1 MSSNINLE
9 SRARATWHQF
19 CDALRDAGD
28 LLIES
33 GVPQDDQTQADGLRY
48 LSRMARAALE
58 WYVEFN
64 DPAFP
69 VLYRPAHETIKLGA
83 DNPDNLYQ
91 KAVIDGRYEYR
102 LRGTRG
108 SVDYI
113 SMATSRGSYA
123 ENFTQVETGFLDG
136 NALTVGA
143 DGTFEV
149 VISQKQ
155 QTGNW
160 LAVSEDSESLLIRQT
175 FRHRDQE
182 TPAEI
187 TIERLDRHA
196 APEPLELMTAIA
208 HFEKATA
215 FYRNTTRMFADW
227 SQKISQHPNTLPLWD
242 QAFCQM
248 VGGDPNILY
257 YHGHFKLN
265 NEEAMVITL
274 PSIPACQTWNIQV
287 DNYWMESL
295 DYRYHRVCLN
305 QAQASVNDNGSV
317 TLVLTSSDPG
327 CTNWI
332 STAGHSEGT
341 LCFRWVGA
349 EDSVDPQ
356 VTVIPVGD
364 IGNLK
369 NLEAPSI

>member
-1 MSSNINLE
+1 MSSDISTE

-19 CDALRDAGD
+19 CDVLKEAGD

-33 GVPQDDQTQADGLRY
+33 GVPQDEQTQADGLRY

-102 LRGTRG
+102 LKGTRG
-108 SVDYI
+108 TVDYI

-136 NALTVGA
+136 NTLAVEA
-143 DGTFEV
+143 DGTFEI
-149 VISQKQ
+149 VISQAQ
-155 QTGNW
+155 HMGNW
-160 LAVSEDSESLLIRQT
+160 LRVSEDSESLLIRQT
-175 FRHRDQE
+175 FRHREQE
-182 TPAEI
+182 RAAEI

-196 APEPLELMTAIA
+196 TPEPLELMTAMA

-257 YHGHFKLN
+257 YHGHFKLH

-274 PSIPACQTWNIQV
+274 PSIPVCQTWNIQV

-295 DYRYHRVCLN
+295 DYRYHRVSLN
-305 QAQASVNDNGSV
+305 QAQASVNSNGSV
-317 TLVLTSSDPG
+317 TLVLTSTDPG

-349 EDSVDPQ
+349 KDGVDPQ
-356 VTVIPVGD
+356 VTVMPVD
-364 IGNLK
+364 DFRNLK
-369 NLEAPSI
+369 NLETPSI

>member
-1 MSSNINLE
+1 MSSDISIE

-19 CDALRDAGD
+19 CDALKEAGD
-28 LLIES
+28 LLIEP
-33 GVPQDDQTQADGLRY
+33 GVPQDEQTQADGLRY

-91 KAVIDGRYEYR
+91 KAVIDGRYEY
-102 LRGTRG
+102 LLKGTRG

-123 ENFTQVETGFLDG
+123 ENFTQVETGFIDG
-136 NALTVGA
+136 NTLAVGA

-160 LAVSEDSESLLIRQT
+160 LTVSEASESLLIRQT
-175 FRHRDQE
+175 FRHRDKE

-187 TIERLDRHA
+187 TIERLDRYA
-196 APEPLELMTAIA
+196 TPEPLELMTAIA

-257 YHGHFKLN
+257 YHGHFKLH

-295 DYRYHRVCLN
+295 DYRYHRVSLN

-317 TLVLTSSDPG
+317 TLILTATDPN
-327 CTNWI
+327 CDNWI
-332 STAGHSEGT
+332 STAGHGEGT

-349 EDSVDPQ
+349 KDSVDPQ
-356 VTVIPVGD
+356 VAVMPVGD

-369 NLEAPSI
+369 NLETSSI

>member
-1 MSSNINLE
+1 MSSNINPE

-215 FYRNTTRMFADW
+215 F
-227 SQKISQHPNTLPLWD
+227 
-242 QAFCQM
+242 
-248 VGGDPNILY
+248 DPNILY

-317 TLVLTSSDPG
+317 TLVLTSTDPG

>member
-1 MSSNINLE
+1 MSIDASTE
-9 SRARATWHQF
+9 SRTRATWHQF
-19 CDALRDAGD
+19 CDALKEAGD
-28 LLIES
+28 LLIEP
-33 GVPQDDQTQADGLRY
+33 GVPQDEQTQADGLRY

-108 SVDYI
+108 TVDYI

-136 NALTVGA
+136 NTLTVEA
-143 DGTFEV
+143 DGTFEII
-149 VISQKQ
+149 ISQTQ
-155 QTGNW
+155 QAGNW
-160 LAVSEDSESLLIRQT
+160 LTVSEDSESLLIRQT

-182 TPAEI
+182 RPAEI

-196 APEPLELMTAIA
+196 TPEALELMTAIA

-227 SQKISQHPNTLPLWD
+227 SQKISQQPNTLPLWD

-257 YHGHFKLN
+257 YHGHFKLH

-295 DYRYHRVCLN
+295 DYRYHRVSLN

-317 TLVLTSSDPG
+317 TLVLSATDPG
-327 CTNWI
+327 CANWL

-349 EDSVDPQ
+349 EVSVDPK
-356 VTVIPVGD
+356 VTVLPAGD
-364 IGNLK
+364 IE
-369 NLEAPSI
+369 NLEALETPST

>member
-1 MSSNINLE
+1 MSSDTSTE

-19 CDALRDAGD
+19 CDALKEAGD
-28 LLIES
+28 LLVES
-33 GVPQDDQTQADGLRY
+33 GVPQDEQTQADGLRY

-91 KAVIDGRYEYR
+91 KAVIDGRHDYR

-108 SVDYI
+108 TVDYI

-136 NALTVGA
+136 NTLAVEA
-143 DGTFEV
+143 DGTFEI
-149 VISQKQ
+149 VISQAPHA
-155 QTGNW
+155 GNW
-160 LAVSEDSESLLIRQT
+160 LSVSEDSESLLIRQT

-182 TPAEI
+182 RPAEI

-196 APEPLELMTAIA
+196 TPEPLELMTAIA

-227 SQKISQHPNTLPLWD
+227 SQKIAQQPNTLPLWD

-257 YHGHFKLN
+257 YHGHFKLH
-265 NEEAMVITL
+265 NEDAMVITL

-295 DYRYHRVCLN
+295 DYRYHRVSLN
-305 QAQASVNDNGSV
+305 QAQATVNANGSV
-317 TLVLTSSDPG
+317 TLVLSATDPG
-327 CTNWI
+327 CANWL

-349 EDSVDPQ
+349 EVSVDPK
-356 VTVIPVGD
+356 VTVMPAAD
-364 IGNLK
+364 IAKLQA
-369 NLEAPSI
+369 LETPST

>member
-1 MSSNINLE
+1 
-9 SRARATWHQF
+9 
-19 CDALRDAGD
+19 
-28 LLIES
+28 
-33 GVPQDDQTQADGLRY
+33 
-48 LSRMARAALE
+48 MARAALE

-91 KAVIDGRYEYR
+91 KAVIDGRHDYR

-108 SVDYI
+108 TVDYI

-136 NALTVGA
+136 NTLAVEA
-143 DGTFEV
+143 DGTFEI
-149 VISQKQ
+149 VISQAPHA
-155 QTGNW
+155 GNW
-160 LAVSEDSESLLIRQT
+160 LSVSEDSESLLIRQT

-182 TPAEI
+182 RPAEI

-196 APEPLELMTAIA
+196 TPEPLELMTAIA

-227 SQKISQHPNTLPLWD
+227 SQKIAQQPNTLPLWD

-257 YHGHFKLN
+257 YHGHFKLH
-265 NEEAMVITL
+265 NEDAMVITL

-295 DYRYHRVCLN
+295 DYRYHRVSLN
-305 QAQASVNDNGSV
+305 QAQATVNANGSV
-317 TLVLTSSDPG
+317 TLVLSATDPG
-327 CTNWI
+327 CANWL

-349 EDSVDPQ
+349 EVSVDPK
-356 VTVIPVGD
+356 VTVMPAAD
-364 IGNLK
+364 IAKLQA
-369 NLEAPSI
+369 LETPST

>member
-1 MSSNINLE
+1 MSSSINPE

-160 LAVSEDSESLLIRQT
+160 LAASEASESLLIRQT

-317 TLVLTSSDPG
+317 TLVLTSTDPG

>member
-1 MSSNINLE
+1 MSSNINPE
-9 SRARATWHQF
+9 SRARAAWHQF
-19 CDALRDAGD
+19 CDTLRDAGD

-160 LAVSEDSESLLIRQT
+160 LAVSEASESLLIRQT

-295 DYRYHRVCLN
+295 DYRYHRVSLN
-305 QAQASVNDNGSV
+305 QAQASVNSNGSV
-317 TLVLTSSDPG
+317 TLVLTSTDPG

>member
-1 MSSNINLE
+1 MSSDISIE

-19 CDALRDAGD
+19 CDALKEAGD
-28 LLIES
+28 LLIEP
-33 GVPQDDQTQADGLRY
+33 GVPQDEQTQADGLRY

-91 KAVIDGRYEYR
+91 KAVIDGRYEY
-102 LRGTRG
+102 LLKGTRG

-136 NALTVGA
+136 NTLAVGA

-160 LAVSEDSESLLIRQT
+160 LTVSEASESLLIRQT
-175 FRHRDQE
+175 FRHRDKE

-187 TIERLDRHA
+187 TIERLDRYA
-196 APEPLELMTAIA
+196 TPEPLELMTAIA

-257 YHGHFKLN
+257 YHGHFKLH

>member
-1 MSSNINLE
+1 MSIDASTE
-9 SRARATWHQF
+9 SRTRATWHQF
-19 CDALRDAGD
+19 CDALKEAGD
-28 LLIES
+28 LLIEP
-33 GVPQDDQTQADGLRY
+33 GVPQDEQTQADGLRY

-108 SVDYI
+108 TVDYI

-136 NALTVGA
+136 NTLTVEA
-143 DGTFEV
+143 DGTFEII
-149 VISQKQ
+149 ISQTQ
-155 QTGNW
+155 QAGNW
-160 LAVSEDSESLLIRQT
+160 LTVSEDSESLLIRQT

-182 TPAEI
+182 RPAEI

-196 APEPLELMTAIA
+196 TPEALELMTAIA

-227 SQKISQHPNTLPLWD
+227 SQKISQQPNTLPLWD

-257 YHGHFKLN
+257 YHGHFKLH

-295 DYRYHRVCLN
+295 DYRYHRVSLN

-317 TLVLTSSDPG
+317 TLILSATDPG
-327 CTNWI
+327 CANWL

-349 EDSVDPQ
+349 EVSVNPQ
-356 VTVIPVGD
+356 VTVLPVGD
-364 IGNLK
+364 IEK
-369 NLEAPSI
+369 LEALETPSI

>member
-1 MSSNINLE
+1 MSSNINPE
-9 SRARATWHQF
+9 SRARAAWHQF
-19 CDALRDAGD
+19 CDTLRDAGD

-274 PSIPACQTWNIQV
+274 PSVPACQTWNIQV

-295 DYRYHRVCLN
+295 DYRYHRVSLN
-305 QAQASVNDNGSV
+305 QAQASVNSNGSV
-317 TLVLTSSDPG
+317 TLVLTSTDPG

>member
-1 MSSNINLE
+1 MSIDASTG

-19 CDALRDAGD
+19 CDALKEAGD
-28 LLIES
+28 LLIEP
-33 GVPQDDQTQADGLRY
+33 GVPQDEQTQADGLRY

-108 SVDYI
+108 TVDYI

-136 NALTVGA
+136 NTLTVEA
-143 DGTFEV
+143 DGTFEII
-149 VISQKQ
+149 ISQTQ
-155 QTGNW
+155 QAGNW
-160 LAVSEDSESLLIRQT
+160 LTVSEDSESLLIRQT

-182 TPAEI
+182 RPAEI

-196 APEPLELMTAIA
+196 TPEALELMTAIA

-227 SQKISQHPNTLPLWD
+227 SQKISQQPNTLPLWD

-257 YHGHFKLN
+257 YHGHFKLH

-295 DYRYHRVCLN
+295 DYRYHRVSLN

-317 TLVLTSSDPG
+317 TLILSATDPG
-327 CTNWI
+327 CANWL

-349 EDSVDPQ
+349 EVSVDPE
-356 VTVIPVGD
+356 VTVLPVGD
-364 IGNLK
+364 IEK
-369 NLEAPSI
+369 LEALETPSI

>member
-1 MSSNINLE
+1 MSSDISIE

-19 CDALRDAGD
+19 CDALKEAGD
-28 LLIES
+28 LLIEP
-33 GVPQDDQTQADGLRY
+33 GVPQDEQTQADGLRY

-91 KAVIDGRYEYR
+91 KAVIDGRYEY
-102 LRGTRG
+102 LLKGTRG

-136 NALTVGA
+136 NTLAVGA

-160 LAVSEDSESLLIRQT
+160 LTVSEASESLLIRQT
-175 FRHRDQE
+175 FRHRDKE

-187 TIERLDRHA
+187 TIERLDRYA
-196 APEPLELMTAIA
+196 TPEPLELMTAIA

-257 YHGHFKLN
+257 YHGHFKLH

-295 DYRYHRVCLN
+295 DYRYHRVSLN

-317 TLVLTSSDPG
+317 TLVLTATDPN
-327 CTNWI
+327 CANWI
-332 STAGHSEGT
+332 STAGHGEGT

-349 EDSVDPQ
+349 KDSVDPQ
-356 VTVIPVGD
+356 VAVMPVGD

-369 NLEAPSI
+369 NLETSSI

>member
-1 MSSNINLE
+1 MSSSINPE
-9 SRARATWHQF
+9 SRARAIWHQF

-295 DYRYHRVCLN
+295 DYRYHRVSLN

>member
-160 LAVSEDSESLLIRQT
+160 LAASEASESLLIRQT

-317 TLVLTSSDPG
+317 TLVLTSTDPG

>member
-1 MSSNINLE
+1 MSSNINPE
-9 SRARATWHQF
+9 SRARAAWHQF
-19 CDALRDAGD
+19 CDTLRDAGD

-136 NALTVGA
+136 NTLTVGD

-155 QTGNW
+155 QEGNW
-160 LAVSEDSESLLIRQT
+160 LAASEASESLLIRQT

-187 TIERLDRHA
+187 TIERLDRDA

-274 PSIPACQTWNIQV
+274 PSVPACQTWNIQV

-295 DYRYHRVCLN
+295 DYRYHRVSLN
-305 QAQASVNDNGSV
+305 QAQASVNSNGSV
-317 TLVLTSSDPG
+317 TLVLTSTDPG

-349 EDSVDPQ
+349 KDGVDPQ
-356 VTVIPVGD
+356 VTVMPVSD

>member
-1 MSSNINLE
+1 MSIDASTE
-9 SRARATWHQF
+9 SKARATWHQF
-19 CDALRDAGD
+19 CDVLKEAGD

-33 GVPQDDQTQADGLRY
+33 GVPQDEQTQADGLRY

-69 VLYRPAHETIKLGA
+69 ELYRPAHETIKLGA

-102 LRGTRG
+102 LKGTRG
-108 SVDYI
+108 TVDYI

-136 NALTVGA
+136 NTLAVEA
-143 DGTFEV
+143 DGTFEI
-149 VISQKQ
+149 VISQAQ

-160 LAVSEDSESLLIRQT
+160 LTVSEDSESLLIRQT

-196 APEPLELMTAIA
+196 TPEPLELMTAIA

-257 YHGHFKLN
+257 YHGDFKLPN
-265 NEEAMVITL
+265 GDAMVITL

-295 DYRYHRVCLN
+295 DYRYHRVSLN

-317 TLVLTSSDPG
+317 TLVLTATDPG
-327 CTNWI
+327 CANWI

-349 EDSVDPQ
+349 KDGVDPQ
-356 VTVIPVGD
+356 VTIMPVGD

-369 NLEAPSI
+369 NLETPST

>member
-1 MSSNINLE
+1 MSSNINPE
-9 SRARATWHQF
+9 SRARAAWHQF
-19 CDALRDAGD
+19 CDTLRDAGD

-160 LAVSEDSESLLIRQT
+160 LAVSEASESLLIRQT

-274 PSIPACQTWNIQV
+274 PSVPACQTWNIQV

-295 DYRYHRVCLN
+295 DYRYHRVSLN
-305 QAQASVNDNGSV
+305 QAQASVNSNGSV
-317 TLVLTSSDPG
+317 TLVLTSTDPG

>member
-1 MSSNINLE
+1 
-9 SRARATWHQF
+9 
-19 CDALRDAGD
+19 
-28 LLIES
+28 
-33 GVPQDDQTQADGLRY
+33 
-48 LSRMARAALE
+48 
-58 WYVEFN
+58 
-64 DPAFP
+64 
-69 VLYRPAHETIKLGA
+69 
-83 DNPDNLYQ
+83 
-91 KAVIDGRYEYR
+91 
-102 LRGTRG
+102 
-108 SVDYI
+108 
-113 SMATSRGSYA
+113 
-123 ENFTQVETGFLDG
+123 
-136 NALTVGA
+136 
-143 DGTFEV
+143 
-149 VISQKQ
+149 
-155 QTGNW
+155 
-160 LAVSEDSESLLIRQT
+160 
-175 FRHRDQE
+175 
-182 TPAEI
+182 
-187 TIERLDRHA
+187 
-196 APEPLELMTAIA
+196 MTAIA

-295 DYRYHRVCLN
+295 DYRYHRVSLN
-305 QAQASVNDNGSV
+305 QAQASVNGNGSV
-317 TLVLTSSDPG
+317 TLVLTSTDPG

-349 EDSVDPQ
+349 KDGVDPQ
-356 VTVIPVGD
+356 VTVMPVGD

>member
-1 MSSNINLE
+1 MSIDASTG

-19 CDALRDAGD
+19 CDALKEAGD
-28 LLIES
+28 LLIEP
-33 GVPQDDQTQADGLRY
+33 GVPQDEQTQADGLRY

-108 SVDYI
+108 TVDYI

-136 NALTVGA
+136 NTLTVEA
-143 DGTFEV
+143 DGTFEII
-149 VISQKQ
+149 ISQTQ

-160 LAVSEDSESLLIRQT
+160 LTVSEDSESLLIRQT

-182 TPAEI
+182 RPAEI

-196 APEPLELMTAIA
+196 TPEALELMTAIA

-227 SQKISQHPNTLPLWD
+227 SQKISQQPNTLPLWD

-257 YHGHFKLN
+257 YHGHFKLH

-295 DYRYHRVCLN
+295 DYRYHRVSLN

-317 TLVLTSSDPG
+317 TLVLSATDPG
-327 CTNWI
+327 CANWL

-349 EDSVDPQ
+349 EVSVDPE
-356 VTVIPVGD
+356 VTVLPVGD
-364 IGNLK
+364 IEK
-369 NLEAPSI
+369 LEALETPSI

>member
-1 MSSNINLE
+1 MSSSINPE
-9 SRARATWHQF
+9 SRARAIWHQF

-317 TLVLTSSDPG
+317 TLVLTSTDPG

>member
-1 MSSNINLE
+1 MSIDASTE
-9 SRARATWHQF
+9 SRTRATWHQF
-19 CDALRDAGD
+19 CDALKEAGD
-28 LLIES
+28 LLIEP
-33 GVPQDDQTQADGLRY
+33 GVPQDEQTQADGLRY

-108 SVDYI
+108 TVDYI

-136 NALTVGA
+136 NTLTVEA
-143 DGTFEV
+143 DGTFEII
-149 VISQKQ
+149 ISQAQ

-160 LAVSEDSESLLIRQT
+160 LTVSEDSESLLIRQT

-182 TPAEI
+182 RPAEI

-196 APEPLELMTAIA
+196 TPEALELMTAIA

-227 SQKISQHPNTLPLWD
+227 SQKISQQPNTLPLWD

-257 YHGHFKLN
+257 YHGHFKLH

-295 DYRYHRVCLN
+295 DYRYHRVSLN

-317 TLVLTSSDPG
+317 TLVLSATDPG
-327 CTNWI
+327 CANWL

-349 EDSVDPQ
+349 EVSVDPE
-356 VTVIPVGD
+356 VTVLPVGD
-364 IGNLK
+364 IEK
-369 NLEAPSI
+369 LEALETPSI

>member
-1 MSSNINLE
+1 MSSSINPE
-9 SRARATWHQF
+9 SRARAIWHQF

-257 YHGHFKLN
+257 YHGHF
-265 NEEAMVITL
+265 
-274 PSIPACQTWNIQV
+274 
-287 DNYWMESL
+287 
-295 DYRYHRVCLN
+295 
-305 QAQASVNDNGSV
+305 
-317 TLVLTSSDPG
+317 
-327 CTNWI
+327 
-332 STAGHSEGT
+332 
-341 LCFRWVGA
+341 
-349 EDSVDPQ
+349 
-356 VTVIPVGD
+356 
-364 IGNLK
+364 
-369 NLEAPSI
+369 

>member
-1 MSSNINLE
+1 MSSNINPE
-9 SRARATWHQF
+9 SRARATWQQF

-69 VLYRPAHETIKLGA
+69 VLYRPAHETIKMGA

>member
-1 MSSNINLE
+1 MSSDISIE

-19 CDALRDAGD
+19 CDALKEAGD
-28 LLIES
+28 LLIEP
-33 GVPQDDQTQADGLRY
+33 GVPQDKQTQADGLRY

-91 KAVIDGRYEYR
+91 KAVIDGRYEY
-102 LRGTRG
+102 LLKGTRG

-136 NALTVGA
+136 NTLAVGA

-160 LAVSEDSESLLIRQT
+160 LTVSEASESLLIRQT
-175 FRHRDQE
+175 FRHRDKE

-187 TIERLDRHA
+187 TIERLDRYA
-196 APEPLELMTAIA
+196 TPEPLELMTAIA

-257 YHGHFKLN
+257 YHGHFKLH

-295 DYRYHRVCLN
+295 DYRYHRVSLN

-317 TLVLTSSDPG
+317 TLVLTATDPN
-327 CTNWI
+327 CANWI
-332 STAGHSEGT
+332 STAGHGEGT

-349 EDSVDPQ
+349 KDSVDPQ
-356 VTVIPVGD
+356 VAVMPVGD

-369 NLEAPSI
+369 NLETSSI

>member
-1 MSSNINLE
+1 MSSNINTE

-19 CDALRDAGD
+19 CDTLRDAGD

-305 QAQASVNDNGSV
+305 QAQARVNDNGSV
-317 TLVLTSSDPG
+317 TLVLTSTDPG

>member
-1 MSSNINLE
+1 MSIDASTE
-9 SRARATWHQF
+9 SRTRATWHQF
-19 CDALRDAGD
+19 CDALKEAGD
-28 LLIES
+28 LLIEP
-33 GVPQDDQTQADGLRY
+33 GVPQDEQTQADGLRY

-108 SVDYI
+108 TVDYI

-136 NALTVGA
+136 NTLTVEA
-143 DGTFEV
+143 DGTFEII
-149 VISQKQ
+149 ISQTQ
-155 QTGNW
+155 QAGNW
-160 LAVSEDSESLLIRQT
+160 LTVSEDSESLLIRQT

-182 TPAEI
+182 RPAEI

-196 APEPLELMTAIA
+196 TPEALELMTAIA

-227 SQKISQHPNTLPLWD
+227 SQKISQQPNTLPLWD

-257 YHGHFKLN
+257 YHGHFKLH

-295 DYRYHRVCLN
+295 DYRYHRVSLN

-317 TLVLTSSDPG
+317 TLVLSATDPG
-327 CTNWI
+327 CANWL

-349 EDSVDPQ
+349 EVSVDPE
-356 VTVIPVGD
+356 VTVLPVGD
-364 IGNLK
+364 IEK
-369 NLEAPSI
+369 LEALETPSI

>member
-1 MSSNINLE
+1 MSSDISIE

-19 CDALRDAGD
+19 CDALKEAGD
-28 LLIES
+28 LLIEP
-33 GVPQDDQTQADGLRY
+33 GVPQDEQTQADGLRY

-91 KAVIDGRYEYR
+91 KAVIDGRYEY
-102 LRGTRG
+102 LLKGTRG

-136 NALTVGA
+136 NTLAVGA

-160 LAVSEDSESLLIRQT
+160 LTVSEASESLLIRQT
-175 FRHRDQE
+175 FRHRDKE

-187 TIERLDRHA
+187 TIERLDRYA
-196 APEPLELMTAIA
+196 TPEPLELMTAIA

-257 YHGHFKLN
+257 YHGHFKLH

-295 DYRYHRVCLN
+295 DYRYHRVSLN

-317 TLVLTSSDPG
+317 TLILTATDPN
-327 CTNWI
+327 CDNWI
-332 STAGHSEGT
+332 STAGHGEGT

-349 EDSVDPQ
+349 KDSVDPQ
-356 VTVIPVGD
+356 VAVMPVGD

-369 NLEAPSI
+369 NLETSSI

>member
-1 MSSNINLE
+1 MSSDISTE

-19 CDALRDAGD
+19 CDVLKEAGD

-33 GVPQDDQTQADGLRY
+33 GVPQDEQTQADGLRY

-102 LRGTRG
+102 LKGTRG
-108 SVDYI
+108 TVDYI

-136 NALTVGA
+136 NTLAVAA
-143 DGTFEV
+143 DGTFEI
-149 VISQKQ
+149 VISQAQ

-160 LAVSEDSESLLIRQT
+160 LTVSEDSESLLIRQT

-196 APEPLELMTAIA
+196 TPEPLELMTAIA

-257 YHGHFKLN
+257 YHGHFKLPN
-265 NEEAMVITL
+265 GDAMVITL

-295 DYRYHRVCLN
+295 DYRYHRVSLN

-317 TLVLTSSDPG
+317 TLVLTATDPG
-327 CTNWI
+327 CANWI

-349 EDSVDPQ
+349 KDGVDPQ
-356 VTVIPVGD
+356 VTIMPVGD

-369 NLEAPSI
+369 NLETPST

>member
-1 MSSNINLE
+1 MSIDASTE

-19 CDALRDAGD
+19 CDALKEAGD
-28 LLIES
+28 LLIEP
-33 GVPQDDQTQADGLRY
+33 GVPQDEQTQADGLRY

-108 SVDYI
+108 TVDYI

-136 NALTVGA
+136 NTLTVEA
-143 DGTFEV
+143 DGTFEII
-149 VISQKQ
+149 ISQTQ
-155 QTGNW
+155 QAGNW
-160 LAVSEDSESLLIRQT
+160 LTVSEDSESLLIRQT

-182 TPAEI
+182 RPAEI

-196 APEPLELMTAIA
+196 TPEALELMTAIA

-227 SQKISQHPNTLPLWD
+227 SQKISQQPNTLPLWD

-257 YHGHFKLN
+257 YHGHFKLH

-295 DYRYHRVCLN
+295 DYRYHRVSLN

-317 TLVLTSSDPG
+317 TLILSATDPG
-327 CTNWI
+327 CANWL

-349 EDSVDPQ
+349 EVSVDPQ
-356 VTVIPVGD
+356 VTVLPVGD
-364 IGNLK
+364 IEK
-369 NLEAPSI
+369 LEALETPSI